1 MLDVNNIL
9 SKSLHDVSHAEI
21 KACINP
27 AMTDTMIVEWK
38 VRDRGGIYGKISKEL
53 AYNSNRIEGSKLT
66 EEETVSL
73 FETQTILPTQDI
85 YRPKDVEEMNGHF
98 LMFNKLLQTID
109 EPLSETLIK
118 TMHYELE
125 AGVFEF
131 RANGY
136 IPGSY
141 KLRKNTVSGIETTK
155 PEDVEKEMEWL
166 IECYNAK
173 GVDGDLESL
182 LAFHVRFERIHPFQD
197 GNGRVGRALLFRE
210 SLRRGILP
218 FIIHDENKAM
228 YYKAL
233 SEWHFGNEIP
243 FYELVEEEQLKMWNT
258 VKEYLY
264 VYDSGKDALE
274 EIESAYQQ
282 VDERME

>member
-1 MLDVNNIL
+1 MLSINNIL
-9 SKSLHDVSHAEI
+9 NEPLQQVSSIDI
-21 KACINP
+21 KNYINP
-27 AMTDTMIVEWK
+27 TIINTMIVEWK
-38 VRDRGGIYGKISKEL
+38 LRDRGGIYGKVSKEL

-73 FETQTILPTQDI
+73 FETQTILPAQDV
-85 YRPKDVEEMNGHF
+85 YRPKDIEEMNGHF

-109 EPLSETLIK
+109 EPLSEALIK
-118 TMHYELE
+118 ALHYELE

-136 IPGSY
+136 IPGGY
-141 KLRKNTVSGIETTK
+141 KLRKNTVSNIETTR

-166 IECYNAK
+166 VKCYNAK
-173 GVDGDLESL
+173 VVNGDLESL

-197 GNGRVGRALLFRE
+197 GNGRVGRALMFRE
-210 SLRRGILP
+210 SLRQGILP

-233 SEWHFGNEIP
+233 GDWHLGNELP
-243 FYELVEEEQLKMWNT
+243 FCKLVEEEQLRMWDI

-264 VYDSGKDALE
+264 VHDNKNNTMQ
-274 EIESAYQQ
+274 EIESAAQK
-282 VDERME
+282 VDSRMK